1 MLSGL
6 KSGLSLWGPVLAYMA
21 LIFYSSSR
29 PLPPLFR
36 ETPDYLLHLGGYF
49 VLGLLAVRAFGRG
62 LPPQERSGAYL
73 LGPLLAF
80 LYAVTDEWHQS
91 FVPGREASGLDL
103 LADAMGASLAAA
115 MVSLRWW
122 GAAAERR
129 GVEKV
134 VKS

>member
-1 MLSGL
+1 VLSGL
-6 KSGLSLWGPVLAYMA
+6 KSGLGLWGPVLAYMA

-29 PLPPLFR
+29 PPPPLFR

-49 VLGLLAVRAFGRG
+49 ILGLLAVRAFGGG
-62 LPPQERSGAYL
+62 LPPREGSGAFL
-73 LGPLLAF
+73 LGPLFAV
-80 LYAVTDEWHQS
+80 LYAVSDEWHQS

-103 LADAMGASLAAA
+103 LADAIGASLAAA

-122 GAAAERR
+122 GAAGDRR